1 MGLPPFS
8 GRTLS
13 TTTELISA
21 GMIGSDRRSKPG
33 LGMSSYLINL
43 YNNIVLRKP
52 AITLVISAAIIVFFI
67 SHATRFELDASAD
80 SLILENDATLNYYR
94 SVRERYGSDDF
105 LVVTYSPQ
113 NPLFDD
119 STLQDIHQLRE
130 ELKAIDHVGS
140 VISLLDV
147 PLVSSPPMTLAEI
160 SRQTRTLESD
170 DVDIAL
176 AKKEMTNSPLYKNLL
191 VSSNADTTALQVN
204 LKQNTELKALHNERE
219 LLFQQQPLS
228 AENRAR
234 IDALKE
240 QIKILT
246 LAQNAKQDQT
256 IQQVREVMDK
266 YRDRATLYLGGVPM
280 IVTDSIDFIRS
291 DLKIFGAGVVGF
303 IVVILAISFASLRW
317 VVLPLVAC
325 VASALVMMGYLGWM
339 QWPVTVVSSNFV
351 SLLLI
356 ITLSLVIH
364 LIVRY
369 RELAELNSETTQ
381 FELISETVRSKFVP
395 CIYTAIT
402 TMVAFGSLLVSGI
415 RPVIDFGWMMV
426 IGISISFV
434 LAFTLFPAVLVLL
447 PRQDHSSKLSLT
459 TGIINSL
466 ANFIHQ
472 RRNMTLALFIL
483 LAFIG
488 LSGLPQLS
496 VENRFID
503 YYKEDTEIY
512 QGMSLIDDKLGGTTP
527 MDIVI
532 DAPKDEFADE
542 ADDDFFN
549 AGDIT
554 SSSYWFNSDGLLEVA
569 DIHAYL
575 ESLPETGKVLSV
587 HTGMQLLEELND
599 GKPYRDFDLAV
610 VFKRLPKDVKQAL
623 IDPYLSEDGNQL
635 RFSIRIYES
644 DKALQRQALLDKIRT
659 HLTTELGLKPEQVN
673 ISGMAV
679 LYNNLLQSL
688 FKSQILTI
696 GAVFIAILIMFILL
710 FRAVKLSIATIIPNM
725 IAAGLILGLMGWV
738 GIPLDIM
745 TITIAAISIGIGVDD
760 SIHYVHRFR
769 EEFAIDGDHWAA
781 IRRSHNSIGHAL
793 YYTTVTVV
801 LGFSILALS
810 NFIPTIYFG
819 LLSGLAMM
827 TALLA
832 NLMLLPV
839 LIAWF
844 KLH

>member
-1 MGLPPFS
+1 MG
-8 GRTLS
+8 
-13 TTTELISA
+13 
-21 GMIGSDRRSKPG
+21 
-33 LGMSSYLINL
+33 SYLIKL
-43 YNNIVLRKP
+43 YSNTVLRHP
-52 AITLVISAAIIVFFI
+52 VITLLLTAAVSAFFI
-67 SHATRFELDASAD
+67 SHVTEFELDASAD
-80 SLILENDATLNYYR
+80 SLILENDAALKYYR
-94 SVRERYGSDDF
+94 GIRERYGSDDF
-105 LVVTYSPQ
+105 LVVTYSPKS
-113 NPLFDD
+113 PLF
-119 STLQDIHQLRE
+119 SETTLEDIRQLRE
-130 ELKAIDHVGS
+130 ALNSIDHVDS

-160 SRQTRTLESD
+160 SKQARTLESD
-170 DVDIAL
+170 DVDVAL
-176 AKKEMTNSPLYKNLL
+176 AEKEMTSSPLYENLL

-204 LKQNTELKALHNERE
+204 LKQNTALKKLIDARE
-219 LLFQQQPLS
+219 QLFQQKPLS
-228 AENRAR
+228 SENRR
-234 IDALKE
+234 NINALNS
-240 QIKILT
+240 QIKTLT
-246 LAQNAKQDQT
+246 LQQNEKQDRT
-256 IQQVREVMDK
+256 IKQVREIMDQH
-266 YRDRATLYLGGVPM
+266 RSNATLYLGGVPM
-280 IVTDSIDFIRS
+280 IVSDSIDYIRS
-291 DLKIFGAGVVGF
+291 DLKVFGVGVVVF
-303 IVVILAISFASLRW
+303 IVIILAISFASLRW

-325 VASALVMMGYLGWM
+325 VVSALVMMGFLGWM

-369 RELAELNSETTQ
+369 RELAEINAETKQ
-381 FELISETVRSKFVP
+381 LELISETVRSKFVP
-395 CIYTAIT
+395 CIYTAVT

-426 IGISISFV
+426 IGITISFI
-434 LAFTLFPAVLVLL
+434 LAFTLFPAALVLM
-447 PRQDHSSKLSLT
+447 PRQNHTSSASIT
-459 TGIINSL
+459 TGIISAL
-466 ANFIHQ
+466 ANFIQ
-472 RRNMTLALFIL
+472 RRRNFTLLLFAV
-483 LAFIG
+483 LAAIG

-512 QGMSLIDDKLGGTTP
+512 QGMSLIDAKLGGTTP
-527 MDIVI
+527 MDVII

-542 ADDDFFN
+542 EFLDD
-549 AGDIT
+549 GDIT
-554 SSSYWFNSDGLLEVA
+554 SSSYWINSDGLQEVA

-587 HTGMQLLEELND
+587 HTGMQLLQELNE
-599 GKPYRDFDLAV
+599 GKPYSDFKLAV
-610 VFKRLPKDVKQAL
+610 VFKRLPEDVKKSL

-644 DKALQRQALLDKIRT
+644 DKNLERQVLLDKIEN
-659 HLTTELGLKPEQVN
+659 HLINELGLAPEQVKV
-673 ISGMAV
+673 SGMAV

-696 GAVFIAILIMFILL
+696 GAVFISILFMFILL
-710 FRAVKLSIATIIPNM
+710 FRAVKLSVVTIVPNM

-769 EEFAIDGDHWAA
+769 EEFAIDGDYWAA
-781 IRRSHNSIGHAL
+781 IKRSHSSIGHAL

-819 LLSGLAMM
+819 LLSGLAMT

-839 LIAWF
+839 LIVRF
-844 KLH
+844 KLQ